1 MIKRRFLILL
11 FKAKT
16 LCTYVVKNIMN
27 FKNIFDTYN
36 WEEQKSSIY
45 SKTAKDVEY
54 ALASKKRTL
63 EDFKALISPTAIP
76 YLEQM
81 ASLSHDLTTKRFG
94 KTIQLYA
101 PMYLSNECNNICT
114 YCGFSLD
121 NKVKRKTLT
130 DTEILKEVEF
140 IKGQGFNHILL
151 VTGEAN
157 HTVHV
162 DYFKNAINLIK
173 SKFANISIEVQPLE
187 TEEYKQLHEAGV
199 YSVLV
204 YQETYHKEVYKQYH
218 PKGKK
223 SNFDYRLETPDRV
236 GQSGTHKIGLGI
248 LLGLEDWR
256 VDSFFCALH
265 LDYLQ
270 KNYWQTKYSISF
282 PRMRPA
288 EGIIEPNVIVTD
300 KEMVQLL
307 CAYRLFSE
315 DVELSISTRESE
327 KLRNNIIPLG
337 VTSMSAGSKTNP
349 GGYTVEPESL
359 EQFEIS
365 DERSVETISKLI
377 KSKGYEAV
385 WKDWDNALI
394 QN

>member
-1 MIKRRFLILL
+1 MD
-11 FKAKT
+11 
-16 LCTYVVKNIMN
+16 N

-36 WEEQKSSIY
+36 WEEEKTSIY
-45 SKTAKDVEY
+45 SKTSKDVEF
-54 ALASKKRTL
+54 ALSSKKRTL
-63 EDFKALISPTAIP
+63 EDFKALISPAAIP

-81 ASLSHDLTTKRFG
+81 AKLSHELTTKRFG

-130 DTEILKEVEF
+130 DAEILKEVAY
-140 IKGQGFNHILL
+140 IKAQGFNHILL
-151 VTGEAN
+151 VTGESN

-162 DYFKNAINLIK
+162 PYFKNAIELIR
-173 SKFANISIEVQPLE
+173 SNFANISIEVQPLE
-187 TEEYKQLHEAGV
+187 TEEYKELHEAGV

-236 GQSGTHKIGLGI
+236 GKSGTHKIGLGI

-270 KNYWQTKYSISF
+270 KTFWQTKYSISF

-300 KEMVQLL
+300 KELVQLL
-307 CAYRLFSE
+307 CAYRLFNE

-349 GGYTVEPESL
+349 GGYAVEPESL

-365 DERSVETISKLI
+365 DERSVEEISDLI
-377 KSKGYEAV
+377 KKSGYEPIY
-385 WKDWDNALI
+385 KDWDKQFN
-394 QN
+394 

>member
-1 MIKRRFLILL
+1 M
-11 FKAKT
+11 
-16 LCTYVVKNIMN
+16 NN
-27 FKNIFDTYN
+27 FKNIFEKYD
-36 WEEQKSSIY
+36 WEEQKTSIY
-45 SKTAKDVEY
+45 SKTVKDVEL
-54 ALASKKRTL
+54 ALLSKKRTI
-63 EDFKALISPTAIP
+63 EDFKALISPAALTYI
-76 YLEQM
+76 EQM
-81 ASLSHDLTTKRFG
+81 AKLSHELTTKRFG

-130 DTEILKEVEF
+130 DGEILKEVEF
-140 IKGQGFNHILL
+140 IKAQGFNHILL
-151 VTGEAN
+151 VTGESN
-157 HTVHV
+157 NTVHV
-162 DYFKNAINLIK
+162 TYFKNAIKLIK

-187 TEEYKQLHEAGV
+187 TEEYKELHEAGV

-236 GQSGTHKIGLGI
+236 GQSGIHKIGLGI

-256 VDSFFCALH
+256 VDSLFCAMH

-270 KNYWQTKYSISF
+270 KTYWQSKYSISF

-300 KEMVQLL
+300 KELVQLL
-307 CAYRLFSE
+307 CAYRLFNE

-327 KLRNNIIPLG
+327 NLRNNIIPLG

-349 GGYTVEPESL
+349 GGYAVEPESL

-365 DERSVETISKLI
+365 DERSVKQISELI
-377 KSKGYEAV
+377 KNAGYEPV
-385 WKDWDNALI
+385 YKDWDKQFI
-394 QN
+394 

>member
-1 MIKRRFLILL
+1 
-11 FKAKT
+11 
-16 LCTYVVKNIMN
+16 MN

-36 WEEQKSSIY
+36 WEEEKRSIY
-45 SKTAKDVEY
+45 SKTSKDVEF
-54 ALASKKRTL
+54 ALSSKKRTL
-63 EDFKALISPTAIP
+63 DDFKALISPAAIP

-81 ASLSHDLTTKRFG
+81 AKLSHELTTKRFG

-130 DTEILKEVEF
+130 DAEILKEVAY
-140 IKGQGFNHILL
+140 IKAQGFNHILL
-151 VTGEAN
+151 VTGESN

-162 DYFKNAINLIK
+162 PYFKNAIELIR
-173 SKFANISIEVQPLE
+173 SNFANISIEVQPLE
-187 TEEYKQLHEAGV
+187 TEEYKELHEAGV

-204 YQETYHKEVYKQYH
+204 YQETYHKEVYKEYH

-236 GQSGTHKIGLGI
+236 GKSGTHKIGLGI

-270 KNYWQTKYSISF
+270 KTFWQTKYSISF

-300 KEMVQLL
+300 KELVQLL
-307 CAYRLFSE
+307 CAYRLFNE

-349 GGYTVEPESL
+349 GGYAVEPESL

-365 DERSVETISKLI
+365 DERSVEEISALI
-377 KSKGYEAV
+377 KRSGYEPV
-385 WKDWDNALI
+385 YKDWDKQFN
-394 QN
+394 

>member
-1 MIKRRFLILL
+1 M
-11 FKAKT
+11 
-16 LCTYVVKNIMN
+16 NN

-36 WEEQKSSIY
+36 WEAEKKSIY
-45 SKTAKDVEY
+45 SKTSKDVEF
-54 ALASKKRTL
+54 ALSSKKRTL
-63 EDFKALISPTAIP
+63 EDFKALISPAAIP

-81 ASLSHDLTTKRFG
+81 AKLSHELTTKRFG

-130 DTEILKEVEF
+130 DAEILKEVAY
-140 IKGQGFNHILL
+140 IKAQGFNHILL
-151 VTGEAN
+151 VTGESN

-162 DYFKNAINLIK
+162 PYFKNAINLIR

-187 TEEYKQLHEAGV
+187 TEEYKELHEAGV

-236 GQSGTHKIGLGI
+236 GKSGTHKIGLGI

-265 LDYLQ
+265 LDHLQ
-270 KNYWQTKYSISF
+270 KTFWQTKYSISF

-300 KEMVQLL
+300 KELVQLL
-307 CAYRLFSE
+307 CAYRLFNE

-349 GGYTVEPESL
+349 GGYAVEPESL

-365 DERSVETISKLI
+365 DERSVEEISDLI
-377 KSKGYEAV
+377 KRSGYEPV
-385 WKDWDNALI
+385 YKDWDKQFN
-394 QN
+394 

>member
-1 MIKRRFLILL
+1 MI
-11 FKAKT
+11 
-16 LCTYVVKNIMN
+16 N
-27 FKNIFDTYN
+27 FKNRFDTYN
-36 WEEQKSSIY
+36 WEDEKKSIY
-45 SKTAKDVEY
+45 SKTSRDVEQ
-54 ALASKKRTL
+54 ALLSKKRTL
-63 EDFKALISPTAIP
+63 EDFKALISPAAIP

-81 ASLSHDLTTKRFG
+81 AQLSHGLTTKRFG

-130 DTEILKEVEF
+130 DAEILKEVDY
-140 IKGQGFNHILL
+140 IKQQGFNHILL

-162 DYFKNAINLIK
+162 PYFKNAIALIK

-187 TEEYKQLHEAGV
+187 TNEYKELQEAGV

-236 GQSGTHKIGLGI
+236 GQSGTHKIGLGV

-270 KNYWQTKYSISF
+270 KTYWQTKYSISF

-300 KEMVQLL
+300 KELVQLV
-307 CAYRLFSE
+307 CAYRLFNE

-327 KLRNNIIPLG
+327 NLRNNIIPLG

-349 GGYTVEPESL
+349 GGYAVEPESL

-365 DERSVETISKLI
+365 DERNSETIADLI
-377 KSKGYEAV
+377 KSKGYEPV
-385 WKDWDNALI
+385 WKDWDNALAK
-394 QN
+394 

>member
-1 MIKRRFLILL
+1 
-11 FKAKT
+11 
-16 LCTYVVKNIMN
+16 MN
-27 FKNIFDTYN
+27 FKNIFDTYS
-36 WEEQKSSIY
+36 WEEEKTSIY
-45 SKTAKDVEY
+45 SKTSMDVEF
-54 ALASKKRTL
+54 ALSSKKRTL
-63 EDFKALISPTAIP
+63 DDFKALISPAAIP

-81 ASLSHDLTTKRFG
+81 AKLSHELTTKRFG

-130 DTEILKEVEF
+130 DAEILKEVAY
-140 IKGQGFNHILL
+140 IKAQGFNHILL
-151 VTGEAN
+151 VTGESN

-162 DYFKNAINLIK
+162 PYFKNAIELIR
-173 SKFANISIEVQPLE
+173 SNFANISIEVQPLA
-187 TEEYKQLHEAGV
+187 TEEYKELHEAGV

-236 GQSGTHKIGLGI
+236 GKSGTHKIGLGI

-270 KNYWQTKYSISF
+270 KTFWQTKYSISF

-300 KEMVQLL
+300 KELVQLL
-307 CAYRLFSE
+307 CAYRLFNE

-349 GGYTVEPESL
+349 GGYAVEPESL

-365 DERSVETISKLI
+365 DERSVEEISALI
-377 KSKGYEAV
+377 KRSGYEPV
-385 WKDWDNALI
+385 YKDWDKQFN
-394 QN
+394 

>member
-1 MIKRRFLILL
+1 MD
-11 FKAKT
+11 
-16 LCTYVVKNIMN
+16 N

-36 WEEQKSSIY
+36 WEEEKRSIY
-45 SKTAKDVEY
+45 SKTSKDVEF
-54 ALASKKRTL
+54 ALSSKKRTL
-63 EDFKALISPTAIP
+63 EDYKALISPAAIP

-81 ASLSHDLTTKRFG
+81 AKLSHELTTKRFG

-130 DTEILKEVEF
+130 DAEILKEVAY
-140 IKGQGFNHILL
+140 IKAQGFNHILL
-151 VTGEAN
+151 VTGESN

-162 DYFKNAINLIK
+162 PYFKNAIELIR
-173 SKFANISIEVQPLE
+173 SNFANISIEVQPLE
-187 TEEYKQLHEAGV
+187 TEEYKELHEAGV

-236 GQSGTHKIGLGI
+236 GKSGTHKIGLGI

-270 KNYWQTKYSISF
+270 KTFWQTKYSISF

-300 KEMVQLL
+300 KELVQLL
-307 CAYRLFSE
+307 CAYRLFNE

-349 GGYTVEPESL
+349 GGYAVEPESL

-365 DERSVETISKLI
+365 DERSVEEISDLI
-377 KSKGYEAV
+377 KKSGYEPIY
-385 WKDWDNALI
+385 KDWDKQFN
-394 QN
+394 

>member
-1 MIKRRFLILL
+1 
-11 FKAKT
+11 
-16 LCTYVVKNIMN
+16 
-27 FKNIFDTYN
+27 
-36 WEEQKSSIY
+36 
-45 SKTAKDVEY
+45 
-54 ALASKKRTL
+54 
-63 EDFKALISPTAIP
+63 
-76 YLEQM
+76 
-81 ASLSHDLTTKRFG
+81 
-94 KTIQLYA
+94 
-101 PMYLSNECNNICT
+101 
-114 YCGFSLD
+114 
-121 NKVKRKTLT
+121 
-130 DTEILKEVEF
+130 
-140 IKGQGFNHILL
+140 
-151 VTGEAN
+151 
-157 HTVHV
+157 VHV
-162 DYFKNAINLIK
+162 PYFKNAIELIR
-173 SKFANISIEVQPLE
+173 SNFANISIEVQPLE
-187 TEEYKQLHEAGV
+187 TEEYKELHEAGV

-236 GQSGTHKIGLGI
+236 GKSGTHKIGLGI

-270 KNYWQTKYSISF
+270 KTFWQTKYSISF

-300 KEMVQLL
+300 KELVQLL
-307 CAYRLFSE
+307 CAYRLFNE

-349 GGYTVEPESL
+349 GGYAVEPESL

-365 DERSVETISKLI
+365 DERSVEEISALI
-377 KSKGYEAV
+377 KRSGYEPV
-385 WKDWDNALI
+385 YKDWDKQFN
-394 QN
+394 